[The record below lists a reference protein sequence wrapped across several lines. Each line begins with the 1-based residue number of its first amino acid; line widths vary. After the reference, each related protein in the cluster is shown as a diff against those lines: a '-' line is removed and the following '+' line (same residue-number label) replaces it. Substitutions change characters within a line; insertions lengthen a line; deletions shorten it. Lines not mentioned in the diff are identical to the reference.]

1 MGRYKKNENPYAVEI
16 SKAELTTT
24 AKRAVVA
31 EMIMQGKKQKDIVP
45 DLMQRWNIDH
55 KQAWSLW
62 RQGYSFL
69 YLYSNTTKEEAK
81 ALSMMRLEELF
92 QQAEEDMQLARK
104 DFYNIQLKN
113 IDMQN
118 KTIGL
123 YDKEEAA
130 VNTEQTFNITFGS
143 KPVENSNPE

>member
-1 MGRYKKNENPYAVEI
+1 MGRYKKNESPYAVEI

-31 EMIMQGKKQKDIVP
+31 EMIMQGKKQKEIVP
-45 DLMQRWNIDH
+45 EIMKRWNLSH
-55 KQAWSLW
+55 KEGWSLW

-92 QQAEEDMQLARK
+92 QQAEEDISLARK

-123 YDKEEAA
+123 YDKEETP
-130 VNTEQTFNITFGS
+130 VNTEQTFNISFGA
-143 KPVENSNPE
+143 KPVENSKPE